1 MYWSEFI
8 AIAIAHLFAVAS
20 PGPDFALVLKQSV
33 ALGRTAGLWTSLGI
47 ASGILLHVSY
57 CLLGVA
63 LLLSASSTLLTI
75 TKLLAAAYLLYL
87 GTSAIRASLSAKV
100 LGNGQAV
107 AAQISARRLFI
118 TGFIT
123 NGLNPKV
130 TLFFL
135 ALFTVVISQSTPL
148 VLQIAY
154 GIYMALATFL
164 WFALLSLLLGIEPLR
179 RRVLKAGSWFERI
192 MGIVLIGLAV
202 RLLWSLPN

>member
-1 MYWSEFI
+1 MYWPEFI

-63 LLLSASSTLLTI
+63 LLLSASATLFTV
-75 TKLLAAAYLLYL
+75 TKLLAAGYLVYL
-87 GTSAIRASLSAKV
+87 GSSAIKASLTSTAQ
-100 LGNGQAV
+100 GNSQTAGV
-107 AAQISARRLFI
+107 SISARRLFI

-148 VLQIAY
+148 MLQIGY
-154 GIYMALATFL
+154 GIYLSLATFL
-164 WFALLSLLLGIEPLR
+164 WFASLSLLLGIESFR
-179 RRVLKAGSWFERI
+179 RKVLKAGNWFERI
-192 MGIVLIGLAV
+192 MGIVLIGLAI
-202 RLLWSLPN
+202 RLLWSLPA